1 MSRWAIAG
9 LAMAA
14 LAAALAVY
22 PLRGHWLA
30 PLLLCYVALLCWRP
44 ALWLFLLPALLPVV
58 DLAPVTGWFFLEEID
73 LLMLATVAC
82 CYGRL
87 QCEKTALPAWAPLLR
102 TGVALMA
109 IACMIGLL
117 RGLWRGLQPWS
128 GSGVDFAMLA
138 DPNAFS
144 NYFSPFNAARIAKAW
159 LWTLLLLP
167 LLRRTAGPQ
176 LERMS
181 SHFVPGMLAGLLLV
195 ASAAVRERVLF
206 PGLLN
211 LSTDYRITAPFS
223 AMHTGGA
230 ALDGYLALCA
240 PLVALWLHQARHWW
254 QALAGLALL
263 GLALY
268 AGLATFSRGL
278 YAAYAVSLL
287 VVAAGWWR
295 ASAPATDKTRRLTAA
310 LAVLLVTAAAL
321 AFHDGYY
328 VERRFAT
335 TAIDFDHRR
344 QHWRDV
350 LGMMDDDGAT
360 SALGMGLGTF
370 PATYYWRNPGQEL
383 PPGYR
388 YVKQADDGLPG
399 EATGQS
405 QSYGNDIDEGCSK
418 SGRILKE
425 RSLEGQLHSNRLD
438 GSGCCGGR
446 YHCDRFYGGQ
456 PDDSR
461 LHSSRFLRL
470 SAGRYAAGYGELLR
484 IWQTVPLIAGR
495 EYHLSVD
502 VRTASPMAFLHLR
515 LCERQLLYPIH
526 CIAVPMQRLATGP
539 DWQRLAMNFNAG
551 KLGSRAAPVRLEL
564 AVEGQ
569 NAVVEVTSAS
579 LRLLPDDREL
589 LRNGDFSQTNDYWFF
604 SSDRHHL
611 PWHIK
616 NLALNLYF
624 EMGWTGLLAALL
636 LVFGAG
642 AQLLVRAFEQRE
654 FAAAAWLAALAGFQ
668 VVGLFD
674 SLVDVPRIALLSML
688 VLGAA
693 SLQPRQ
699 VLPSIRRPV
708 MPGSSQRGKK

>member
-1 MSRWAIAG
+1 
-9 LAMAA
+9 MAT
-14 LAAALAVY
+14 LAAALSVY

-44 ALWLFLLPALLPVV
+44 ALWLFLLPALLPAV
-58 DLAPVTGWFFLEEID
+58 DLAPVTGWFFLEEVD
-73 LLMLATVAC
+73 LLVLATVVC

-87 QCEKTALPAWAPLLR
+87 PHEKTALPDWAPLLR
-102 TGVALMA
+102 TGVAMMT
-109 IACMIGLL
+109 IACMI
-117 RGLWRGLQPWS
+117 GLWRGLQPWS
-128 GSGVDFAMLA
+128 GSGFDFAMLA
-138 DPNAFS
+138 DSNAFS

-159 LWTLLLLP
+159 LWTLLLLL
-167 LLRRTAGPQ
+167 LLRRTVGAQ
-176 LERMS
+176 LERLS
-181 SHFVPGMLAGLLLV
+181 SHFVPGMLTGLLLV
-195 ASAAVRERVLF
+195 AAAAIRERVLF

-263 GLALY
+263 GMALY

-287 VVAAGWWR
+287 VVAAGWR
-295 ASAPATDKTRRLTAA
+295 LASVTAPGRSRRPTAA
-310 LAVLLVTAAAL
+310 LAVLLVAAAAL

-328 VERRFAT
+328 VEQRFAT
-335 TAIDFDHRR
+335 TATDFDHRR

-350 LGMMDDDGAT
+350 LAMMDDDGAT

-370 PATYYWRNPGQEL
+370 PATYYWRNPGQEI

-388 YVKQADDGLPG
+388 YIEQKDNGLPGGKTRQGHTYSNDIDGSCSKGGRIHDECTPEAHFHGSHIDGSGSLGGRFHCGQFDGGQADD
-399 EATGQS
+399 S
-405 QSYGNDIDEGCSK
+405 DIQVSH
-418 SGRILKE
+418 L
-425 RSLEGQLHSNRLD
+425 
-438 GSGCCGGR
+438 
-446 YHCDRFYGGQ
+446 
-456 PDDSR
+456 
-461 LHSSRFLRL
+461 LRL

-484 IWQTVPLIAGR
+484 IWQAVPLIADR
-495 EYHLSVD
+495 EYHLAVD
-502 VRTASPMAFLHLR
+502 VRTTSPMAFLHVR

-526 CIAVPMQRLATGP
+526 CIAVPLQRLAPGP

-551 KLGSRAAPVRLEL
+551 KLGSREAPVRLEL

-569 NAVVEVTSAS
+569 DAVVEVTSAS
-579 LRLLPDDREL
+579 LRLMPDDREL
-589 LRNGDFSQTNDYWFF
+589 LRNGDFTQANDYWFF

-624 EMGWTGLLAALL
+624 EMGWAGLLAAAALAL
-636 LVFGAG
+636 GGG
-642 AQLLVRAFEQRE
+642 AQLLTRALVQRE

-674 SLVDVPRIALLSML
+674 SLVDVPRIALLCML

-693 SLQPRQ
+693 SLQPLQ
-699 VLPSIRRPV
+699 VLPSTRRPV
-708 MPGSSQRGKK
+708 IPGSSQRGKK

>member
-1 MSRWAIAG
+1 
-9 LAMAA
+9 MAA

-22 PLRGHWLA
+22 PMRGHWLA
-30 PLLLCYVALLCWRP
+30 ALLLCYVALLCWRP
-44 ALWLFLLPALLPVV
+44 VLWLFLLPALLPVV

-73 LLMLATVAC
+73 LLVLTTLAC

-87 QCEKTALPAWAPLLR
+87 QCKKTALPAWTPLLR
-102 TGVALMA
+102 IGVALMTA
-109 IACMIGLL
+109 ACMI
-117 RGLWRGLQPWS
+117 GLWRGLQPWS
-128 GSGVDFAMLA
+128 RSGFDFAMLA

-159 LWTLLLLP
+159 LWTLLLVP
-167 LLRRTAGPQ
+167 LLRCTAGPR
-176 LERMS
+176 LERLS

-195 ASAAVRERVLF
+195 ATAAGRERVLF

-287 VVAAGWWR
+287 VVPAGWWR
-295 ASAPATDKTRRLTAA
+295 ASALATGRIRRLTAA

-335 TAIDFDHRR
+335 TATDFDHRR

-350 LGMMDDDGAT
+350 LGMMDDDGVT

-370 PATYYWRNPGQEL
+370 PATYYWRHPGQEL
-383 PPGYR
+383 APSYR

-399 EATGQS
+399 ETNRQS
-405 QSYGNDIDEGCSK
+405 QSYGNDIDGGCSK
-418 SGRILKE
+418 SGRIHDKHTFE
-425 RSLEGQLHSNRLD
+425 DQFHSNHLD
-438 GSGCCGGR
+438 GSGCCSGR
-446 YHCDRFYGGQ
+446 CHCDRFYGGE
-456 PDDSR
+456 PDDNRLQSR
-461 LHSSRFLRL
+461 SFLRL

-495 EYHLSVD
+495 EYYLSVD
-502 VRTASPMAFLHLR
+502 VRTASPMAFVHLR

-526 CIAVPMQRLATGP
+526 CIAVPLQRLTTGP

-569 NAVVEVTSAS
+569 NAVVELTSAS

-589 LRNGDFSQTNDYWFF
+589 LLNGDFSQANDYWFF

-624 EMGWTGLLAALL
+624 EMGWTGLLAALV
-636 LVFGAG
+636 LVFSAG
-642 AQLLVRAFEQRE
+642 AQLLVRAFAQRE

-668 VVGLFD
+668 VVGMFD
-674 SLVDVPRIALLSML
+674 SLVDVPRIALLCML
-688 VLGAA
+688 VVGAA
-693 SLQPRQ
+693 SLRPCQ